1 VQLGVDEAGRG
12 PVLGSMFV
20 ACVRSTGA
28 LPDGVADSKRL
39 SADRRETL
47 AAQIRERADGVAVVE
62 VPVERIDDP
71 GTDMNE
77 LTVGA
82 HAEALSAVACD
93 GLPAFVDACDT
104 NAVRFERR
112 VEDQLD
118 ADLDLRAEHG
128 ADEKHPV
135 VSAASIVA
143 KVSRDA
149 HVASLAQKY
158 GGDGYGALGS
168 GYPSDTTTREFLRSY
183 VSAEG
188 ELPAC
193 ARRSWGTSQD
203 VLAELGQASLADF

>member
-12 PVLGSMFV
+12 PVLGSMFA
-20 ACVRSTGA
+20 ACVRSPVDA
-28 LPDGVADSKRL
+28 LPDGVADSKQL
-39 SADRRETL
+39 PADRREAL
-47 AAQIRERADGVAVVE
+47 AAQIREQADEVALVE
-62 VPVERIDDP
+62 VPVERIDDS

-77 LTVGA
+77 LTVAA
-82 HAEALSAVACD
+82 HAEALSAVARD
-93 GLPAFVDACDT
+93 GLPAFADACDT

-112 VEDQLD
+112 VDGRLD

-128 ADEKHPV
+128 ADEDHPV

-149 HVASLAQKY
+149 HVASLAEEY
-158 GGDGYGALGS
+158 GGYGAVGS
-168 GYPSDTTTREFLRSY
+168 GYPSDSTTREFLQSY

-188 ELPAC
+188 ELPPC